1 MASTAAYLGLS
12 CYIVAFVLMLIRN
25 FNVTRAEQQRNDDLI
40 QLVIAC
46 VYDKHNPAFFSA
58 VLICIS
64 SILTHILFIGFGEG
78 LIFNIFQQGL
88 YASWLL
94 SLFRHFISILD
105 PFQRIVDNR
114 LNETVSYWLHIIIA
128 LLCIAMSMLVWA
140 GITPMVFHN
149 ANTVNLFF
157 MGQAAFMM
165 CINFGAARLLMQ
177 LYICCRRG
185 LQAQIKGKLPL
196 ESHPPRV
203 TWLAHVKTTAYG
215 GDVELSK
222 LAPSVDAG
230 CMRSLMLQK
239 IMLER
244 LLGMC
249 MIAFVFNMYK
259 LSWSASLTGCFF
271 RRTCGRHVA
280 DNTAETVLGNLS
292 YWLPDFVGFLYWFC
306 FLLNPLSVQLKSSAE
321 KRHTQLSIQRDSH
334 IIQSQGSINL
344 GLSLY
349 ERHSGPSI
357 EMNSNPLVSEDRL
370 RSVST
375 ELSPSGRPDSRD
387 LQRLSRKSKQRSV
400 KNLFLPGGDTIGN
413 TTHKSTIS
421 SLLKNLS
428 SHSDCRELHLSLT
441 EMVLIDKRVGLPVP
455 SLFAGRDTF
464 VVMSVAGLEAQDP
477 GKKKRTS
484 RVMDR
489 IGDGLRSVSR
499 VSKVLLRGSL
509 FAGDDDCAD
518 SPDSFYREMARS
530 DCRINEA
537 NPEFIVSFVI
547 PHIDETEET
556 ANVRWRFDIYNGT
569 TVDPSFRSELAAL
582 EEQVRDVL
590 VCYEH
595 ACVVVLTYT

>member
-1 MASTAAYLGLS
+1 MASTAAFFGLI
-12 CYIVAFVLMLIRN
+12 CHCVVFVLMLIRN
-25 FNVTRAEQQRNDDLI
+25 FNAASAGQQGHDYKVKF
-40 QLVIAC
+40 VIDC

-58 VLICIS
+58 VLICIT
-64 SILTHILFIGFGEG
+64 SILAQVLYIGFGKG
-78 LIFNIFQQGL
+78 LVFNIIQQGL

-94 SLFRHFISILD
+94 SLFRLFISMLD
-105 PFQRIVDNR
+105 PFQRVVDNE
-114 LNETVSYWLHIIIA
+114 LNETISFWLHITIVLI
-128 LLCIAMSMLVWA
+128 CIAMSLFVWV
-140 GITPMVFHN
+140 GITPRVFHH
-149 ANTVNLFF
+149 ANTVNIFF
-157 MGQAAFMM
+157 MGQAAFTMFVS
-165 CINFGAARLLMQ
+165 FGAARLLMQ
-177 LYICCRRG
+177 LYMCCRRG
-185 LQAQIKGKLPL
+185 LQAQIKGYTSVAKQNA
-196 ESHPPRV
+196 PP
-203 TWLAHVKTTAYG
+203 TWLAQLKDKTYG
-215 GDVELSK
+215 EGVEMAT

-249 MIAFVFNMYK
+249 IIVFTFNLYK
-259 LSWSASLTGCFF
+259 LSWSASLTGCFS
-271 RRTCGRHVA
+271 RRNCSPHVA

-306 FLLNPLSVQLKSSAE
+306 VLLNPLSVQLKSSAE
-321 KRHTQLSIQRDSH
+321 KRHTQLSIQRDAP
-334 IIQSQGSINL
+334 IVPSQGAHVLPSQSI
-344 GLSLY
+344 
-349 ERHSGPSI
+349 EKRPSGPSI
-357 EMNSNPLVSEDRL
+357 EMNVNPLISE
-370 RSVST
+370 
-375 ELSPSGRPDSRD
+375 ELSPGGRPDSRD
-387 LQRLSRKSKQRSV
+387 LQRLSKKSKQRSV

-413 TTHKSTIS
+413 TTPKSTIS

-489 IGDGLRSVSR
+489 IGDGLRSMSR

-509 FAGDDDCAD
+509 FAGDDNCAD
-518 SPDSFYREMARS
+518 SPDSFYRELSRS